1 MLIHDYNGKGVW
13 SVEAVQGR
21 YLEYCGRL
29 GVEAPRELLPKI
41 YKRPEATWI
50 YPIME
55 PVIDGIKAGDAACAM
70 LGVEF
75 MEQDTR
81 FPFGRVLK
89 SNTARALRRADLS
102 PALKARIRRRIAAML
117 AAGNT
122 PREFK
127 EYARLLRKV
136 GFEELWPRMSATA
149 PVGNKYA
156 MRYFAY
162 FRAIQERSASVVP
175 GGRVYLANHERG
187 MQGGE

>member
-1 MLIHDYNGKGVW
+1 MLIHSYNGKGMW
-13 SVEAVQGR
+13 SIEAVQGR
-21 YLEYCGRL
+21 YLEYCSRL
-29 GVEAPRELLPKI
+29 GVETPRELRPKF
-41 YKRPEATWI
+41 YHRHEAIWI

-55 PVIDGIKAGDAACAM
+55 PVIEGIKTGDTACAT

-75 MEQDTR
+75 MEQDTT

-89 SNTARALRRADLS
+89 SKAARALKKADLS
-102 PALKARIRRRIAAML
+102 PALKIRIRRRVAAML

-136 GFEELWPRMSATA
+136 GFEEFWPRMLATA

-175 GGRVYLANHERG
+175 RGR
-187 MQGGE
+187 